1 MDAVTCSSGAISET
15 KMVVSIRL
23 AFVEN
28 DGNAGRANL
37 GWFMADDFSSLICD
51 CRTTQ
56 RDTRGCLF
64 GRPRISSF
72 LFCFFL
78 RTFFLTHTTRYGSF
92 DWWRAD
98 ADPDRFARPCF
109 PLAAL
114 ALAQGQQINSYAVTG
129 AIFRDILTEER
140 LVDCYCILSASI
152 GYNSLIFNQQVYI
165 SGTLCWDKKN
175 FQFRM

>member
-78 RTFFLTHTTRYGSF
+78 RTFFFDTHNSLRFLWLVKSRCRSGSVRETLFPVGRSSSCTRSANQQLRRYRCHFSWYLNGRTSCRLLLYIICF
-92 DWWRAD
+92 DWI
-98 ADPDRFARPCF
+98 
-109 PLAAL
+109 
-114 ALAQGQQINSYAVTG
+114 QQ
-129 AIFRDILTEER
+129 FD
-140 LVDCYCILSASI
+140 
-152 GYNSLIFNQQVYI
+152 F
-165 SGTLCWDKKN
+165 
-175 FQFRM
+175 